1 MDFSLGKHR
10 VIRSRTGIDASVRT
24 KETLSSANLVIQ
36 AHSLSA
42 GSLHNLPT
50 YEKPLNAII
59 SLPEV
64 DKIAIDRIKVLKV
77 SAETSVRSRS
87 SKT

>member
-10 VIRSRTGIDASVRT
+10 VIRSRAGTDASVRK

-77 SAETSVRSRS
+77 GAEANVWNKF